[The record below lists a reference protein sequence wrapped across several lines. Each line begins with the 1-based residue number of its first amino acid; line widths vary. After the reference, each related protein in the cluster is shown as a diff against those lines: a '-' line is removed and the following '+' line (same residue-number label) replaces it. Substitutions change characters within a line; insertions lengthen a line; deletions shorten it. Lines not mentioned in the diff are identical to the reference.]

1 MLDINIIFNILLSDN
16 ISLYENELF
25 ELIPELM
32 YEKGFEQK
40 SEWHCFDVWEH
51 TLATINACDMNPVD
65 RLVMLLHDIG
75 KPFSFQDDGNIRH
88 FKGHAKKS
96 AEIAKIVLDRFNIN
110 NEIKNTLLKLIEYHS
125 CRIDVDD
132 ININNVKF
140 YNRLLKIQ
148 MCDAKGYEE
157 EHSKKIMEQ
166 LNHTQKKIN
175 LLKEGL

>member
-1 MLDINIIFNILLSDN
+1 MHDIKTLFKILLNDD
-16 ISLYENELF
+16 ILLYENEIF
-25 ELIPELM
+25 ELIPELK

-40 SEWHCFDVWEH
+40 SEWHCFDVWNH
-51 TLATINACDMNPVD
+51 TLITINACDMNPED

-75 KPFSFQDDGNIRH
+75 KPFSYQDDGNMRH

-96 AEIAKIVLDRFNIN
+96 AEIAKIVLDRFNID
-110 NEIKNTLLKLIEYHS
+110 NETKDIMLKLIEFHS
-125 CRIDVDD
+125 CRINVDD
-132 ININNVKF
+132 ININNVVF
-140 YNRLLKIQ
+140 YKRLLKIQ

-175 LLKEGL
+175 L